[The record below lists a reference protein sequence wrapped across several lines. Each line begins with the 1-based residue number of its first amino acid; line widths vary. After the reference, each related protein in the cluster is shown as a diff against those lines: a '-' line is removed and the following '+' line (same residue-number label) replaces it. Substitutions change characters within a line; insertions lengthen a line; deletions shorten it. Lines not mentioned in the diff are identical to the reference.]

1 MKIVDQQGC
10 VPGVHG
16 EAPPQEVPTDA
27 ESELSQE
34 ADDEQQQGQ
43 PQDIPD
49 PAALA
54 GDRQDEEEAEQQRDG
69 RDEQRDPVNVVNEEQ
84 PLPDE
89 DDVQALWQ
97 AVRARIEAA
106 RAAHREAAGLLR
118 ESFAEFDRF
127 VEQHGRNANDEVPAF
142 ARLIATKR
150 AMDAAGRRVLEQ
162 RRQQRIAELEEERVR
177 QEVVAFQQAT
187 EQRAREL
194 QQRLRLAALECR
206 RVRAHS
212 DEALP
217 PAPRPR
223 NCWVCGLPGVLRGR
237 ECPNRANH
245 PRRTLKRHQR
255 RNDATTQQE

>member
-10 VPGVHG
+10 VPGVNG
-16 EAPPQEVPTDA
+16 GAPQQEAATHA
-27 ESELSQE
+27 ESEHNLE
-34 ADDEQQQGQ
+34 ADGEQQQGQ
-43 PQDIPD
+43 DQKIPD

-54 GDRQDEEEAEQQRDG
+54 EDRRDGDEAEEQRDE
-69 RDEQRDPVNVVNEEQ
+69 RDEQRDPADVVNEEQ
-84 PLPDE
+84 AIPDE

-97 AVRARIEAA
+97 SVRARVEAA
-106 RAAHREAAGLLR
+106 RAAHREAAGLLH
-118 ESFAEFDRF
+118 EAFSAFDRF
-127 VEQHGRNANDEVPAF
+127 VEQHGRNANGEVPAYM
-142 ARLIATKR
+142 RLIATKR

-162 RRQQRIAELEEERVR
+162 RRQQRLAEREEERVR
-177 QEVVAFQQAT
+177 QEVIAFQQAT

-206 RVRAHS
+206 RVQAHS
-212 DEALP
+212 DEPLP

-245 PRRTLKRHQR
+245 PKR
-255 RNDATTQQE
+255 NP